1 MNITIYETELCRED
15 SGMQI
20 RYDSVHFHILE
31 RLCVMPKAVRG
42 MAPAMLQRQ
51 FGDLVA
57 VEELAA
63 AGLLRKRG
71 WADGPGWVWIPTEAG
86 LTLHERMRAAPN
98 QSPSVTSGDRIL
110 LPKDPV
116 RDPTGADQ
124 RSS

>member
-1 MNITIYETELCRED
+1 
-15 SGMQI
+15 MQI
-20 RYDSVHFHILE
+20 RYDSVHFRILE

-42 MAPAMLQRQ
+42 IAPAMLQRQ

-63 AGLLRKRG
+63 GGLLEKRG
-71 WADGPGWVWIPTEAG
+71 WADGPGWVWIPSEAG
-86 LTLHERMRAAPN
+86 LALHHSMSAAPH
-98 QSPSVTSGDRIL
+98 QSPSLTSNDRVL

-116 RDPTGADQ
+116 RDPAAAAQ

>member
-1 MNITIYETELCRED
+1 
-15 SGMQI
+15 MQI
-20 RYDSVHFHILE
+20 RYDSVHFRILE

-42 MAPAMLQRQ
+42 IAPAMLQRQ

-71 WADGPGWVWIPTEAG
+71 WANGPGWVWIPTDAG
-86 LTLHERMRAAPN
+86 LALHQSMSAAQH
-98 QSPSVTSGDRIL
+98 QSPTLASSDRVI
-110 LPKDPV
+110 LPKEPARNSV
-116 RDPTGADQ
+116 RDSAAADQ